1 MISQAYSLGAQRL
14 ELVNV
19 QYYGWAAQNRQL
31 LMPSRRRTNWRNEL
45 SATLSKN
52 IAARWK

>member
-14 ELVNV
+14 ELANV